1 MYNYLKYSGASV
13 ILSLNPLHWKI
24 LPWYRNEATEDDW
37 SVGTHAVGF
46 LFLTVRFWID
56 NGDW

>member
-1 MYNYLKYSGASV
+1 MYNYLKYSGLSV

-24 LPWYRNEATEDDW
+24 LPWYRSEATEEVW
-37 SVGTHAVGF
+37 STNAHAVGF
-46 LFLTVRFWID
+46 LFLTVRVWID